1 MCVPTLTFRHS
12 LSAVTD
18 SVHPVP
24 GTEDGKP
31 NPDFK
36 RGIIASQP
44 NGREWVWGAPQMSDP
59 FQGPAYHISK
69 AKDAAS
75 GERWRRFERFLEAVP
90 VEATVHCERPIDPAS
105 LCRCRRLLALVLCYR
120 PTLCSF

>member
-1 MCVPTLTFRHS
+1 M
-12 LSAVTD
+12 
-18 SVHPVP
+18 HPVP

-44 NGREWVWGAPQMSDP
+44 NGSEWVWQAPQMSDP

-90 VEATVHCERPIDPAS
+90 VEATLHCERPIGPAS
-105 LCRCRRLLALVLCYR
+105 LCRCWRLFPFCAIVQLPVR
-120 PTLCSF
+120 PEACRLP

>member
-1 MCVPTLTFRHS
+1 M
-12 LSAVTD
+12 
-18 SVHPVP
+18 HPVP

-44 NGREWVWGAPQMSDP
+44 NGSEWVWGAPQMSDP
-59 FQGPAYHISK
+59 LQGPAYHISK

-90 VEATVHCERPIDPAS
+90 VEATLHCERPIDLAS
-105 LCRCRRLLALVLCYR
+105 LCQCLRLFPCCAIVQLSVCSEACRL
-120 PTLCSF
+120 P